1 MVVYLTSTLNI
12 SKPIMTK
19 KIVIKL
25 LLVAFIFGFSTE
37 SSAQFWKK
45 KKKETPKAAVKPKPK
60 KNAIKPY
67 GKVVT
72 KDHKTDEGL
81 FKVHTKDDTYL
92 LEIPDSLLQREMLMV
107 TRIAKTASE
116 IGFGGAKANT
126 QVLRWEKKNK
136 QILLR
141 VVSHSV
147 VADTLLPV
155 HEAVV
160 NSNLEPILFSF
171 PIKAYSKDFT
181 ATVIDAT
188 SLFSKDVK
196 PLGFPASY
204 RKRYGITR
212 MDKDRSYIDRVS
224 SYPQNIE
231 VRHVKTYLASKAPSN
246 SALGSITL
254 EMSNSMVLLPKI
266 PMKRRYF
273 DERVGWFARGQTDY
287 GLEDQ
292 RSKTVKYLDRY
303 RLEVKDEDIE
313 KFKRGELV
321 EPKKQI
327 VYYVDRATPK
337 EWVPYIIQGVND
349 WQVAFEAAGFKNAI
363 IGKMA
368 PTAAEDPEYSPEDV
382 RYSVIR
388 YLASPIP
395 NANGPHVSDPR
406 SGEILESDINWYHN
420 VMTLLHNW
428 FFIQT
433 AAINPDARGNNFK
446 TETMGELIKFVS
458 SHELGHTIGLPHN
471 MGSSVAYPVDSLRS
485 ASFTSKYG
493 TAPSIM
499 DYARFNYIAQPEDK
513 GVALMPNIGIYDK
526 YAISWGYRP
535 ILDTNAKDEKAT
547 LDAWILKH
555 AGDPMYRFGHQQG
568 GGVVDPSS
576 QTEDLGDDAMK
587 ASMYGIKNL
596 KRILPRL
603 EEWTSEKGENYDELS
618 TMYGQL
624 LSQFNRYMGHVTGNI
639 GGVYEEYKTA
649 DQEGAVYTQ
658 VTKAKQEEALQFLI
672 DELFET
678 PTWMLDENIFSK
690 TEFSGAI
697 ERVRGL
703 QARTLNNVLD
713 AGRMARMIENETLNG
728 ASKAYTLINMMR
740 DVRKGVW
747 SEIYAGRSIDTYR
760 RNLQRAYLDRLDY
773 LLNEAKNQRGANSG
787 YYKKTGININQS
799 DVKSVARGELKRL
812 QRDVKKA
819 SNRGNTLTRYHLQ
832 DVVGRIDLILEPK

>member
-37 SSAQFWKK
+37 ASAQFWKK

-812 QRDVKKA
+812 QRDVKAA

>member
-1 MVVYLTSTLNI
+1 MI
-12 SKPIMTK
+12 K
-19 KIVIKL
+19 KIFTKL
-25 LLVAFIFGFSTE
+25 LVLAFLIGFSTE

-45 KKKETPKAAVKPKPK
+45 KKKETPKTAAKPKPK
-60 KNAIKPY
+60 KDAIKPY
-67 GKVVT
+67 EKVVT

-81 FKVHTKDDTYL
+81 FKVHKKDDSYL
-92 LEIPDSLLQREMLMV
+92 FEIPDSLLQREMLMV
-107 TRIAKTASE
+107 TRIAKTASG

-136 QILLR
+136 HILLR
-141 VVSHSV
+141 IVSYSV
-147 VADTLLPV
+147 VADTILPV

-171 PIKAYSKDFT
+171 PIKAFSKDST

-188 SLFSKDVK
+188 ALFSTDVK
-196 PLGFPASY
+196 PLGFPANR
-204 RKRYGITR
+204 RKRYQITR
-212 MDKDRSYIDRVS
+212 MDKDRSYIDGVS

-231 VRHVKTYLASKAPSN
+231 VRHVKTYAANKAPSN

-287 GLEDQ
+287 GLKDQ

-363 IGKMA
+363 VGKMA
-368 PTAAEDPEYSPEDV
+368 PTAEEDPEYSPEDV

-433 AAINPDARGNNFK
+433 AAINPDARGNSFK

-555 AGDPMYRFGHQQG
+555 AGDPMYRFGHQQA

-624 LSQFNRYMGHVTGNI
+624 LSQFNRYMGHVAANI
-639 GGVYEEYKTA
+639 GGVYEYYKTS
-649 DQEGAVYTQ
+649 DQKGAVYTH
-658 VTKAKQEEALQFLI
+658 VTKAKQKEALQFVI
-672 DELFET
+672 AELFET
-678 PTWMLDENIFSK
+678 PTWLLDENIFSK

-728 ASKAYTLINMMR
+728 ASKSYTLLAMMR
-740 DVRKGVW
+740 DLRKGVW
-747 SEIYAGRSIDTYR
+747 SEIYSGRSIDTYR
-760 RNLQRAYLDRLDY
+760 RNLQRAHLDRLDY
-773 LLNEAKNQRGANSG
+773 LLNEAKNQKGANSG
-787 YYKKTGININQS
+787 YFKQSGININQS
-799 DVKSVARGELKRL
+799 DVKSIARGELKRL
-812 QRDVKKA
+812 QRDTKA
-819 SNRGNTLTRYHLQ
+819 ASRKGNTITRYHLQ
-832 DVVGRIDLILEPK
+832 DVVDRIDLILDPK